1 MSIETQRMAA
11 LPSVTVT
18 GVVEEK
24 PIDTVSNGRMK
35 ITFL

>member
-11 LPSVTVT
+11 LPSVTV

-24 PIDTVSNGRMK
+24 PIDTVSNGRIK
-35 ITFL
+35 INIM